1 MIRNSRLIV
10 RNVTKRF
17 SFFSFFTSEVGNAS
31 SLGFFVGE
39 RKDNFDLSLSL
50 LLAEWKIVES
60 TKRGKKGPLFAQG
73 HAQQSGTDLSRKL
86 LCLGHLNA
94 NLVTLYSP
102 GYNGV
107 KGGKKGLVL

>member
-17 SFFSFFTSEVGNAS
+17 SFFSFFTSE
-31 SLGFFVGE
+31 
-39 RKDNFDLSLSL
+39 RRDNFDLSLSL

-102 GYNGV
+102 EYNGV